1 MSQARAPR
9 RSREPLGSL
18 IEGPLMEM
26 IQRPADQQLEAVFK
40 FLDEDLHALS
50 RAERAR
56 RGWMLRGVRTP
67 LGWRVRHRPI
77 TDTQLIT
84 LQQELR
90 AGVRGFLD
98 KRQWVL
104 PAPVRGALERLGG
117 IAQVFWE
124 PDPASTT
131 AVVVGVAMLVQT
143 YAPRVRAC
151 KHCGTIF
158 LANKRQEF
166 CVPTHGQ
173 AVRDRKKADRKIG
186 KKGGR

>member
-9 RSREPLGSL
+9 RSRGPLGSL

-26 IQRPADQQLEAVFK
+26 IQLPDDQQLEAVLK

-67 LGWRVRHRPI
+67 IGWRVRHRAI
-77 TDTQLIT
+77 TDTQLIA
-84 LQQELR
+84 LQHELR
-90 AGVRGFLD
+90 EGVRGFL
-98 KRQWVL
+98 KKTPWVL
-104 PAPVRGALERLGG
+104 PAPARGALEQRGG
-117 IAQVFWE
+117 IALVFWD
-124 PDPASTT
+124 PDPASTA
-131 AVVVGVAMLVQT
+131 AVVCGVAMLVQT

-151 KHCGTIF
+151 KYCGTIF

-173 AVRDRKKADRKIG
+173 AVRDRKKAEKKLG
-186 KKGGR
+186 KGGR